1 MLNLERLKEQKGGIV
16 KKNNMSQKR
25 LRRKSLC
32 RWRICDM
39 CGARH
44 LSAARNLHQKVLC
57 GNRKKKIGC
66 AYKSRIAR
74 QRKNNKNWYIRHG
87 NDHNQLRRRKYMNQ
101 KRVKQAKKHTVKEVL
116 ASIEWSI
123 EDGEL
128 ILLSRLS
135 DEFITIDMEAIIN
148 KNE

>member
-1 MLNLERLKEQKGGIV
+1 
-16 KKNNMSQKR
+16 MSQKQI
-25 LRRKSLC
+25 KQ
-32 RWRICDM
+32 
-39 CGARH
+39 A
-44 LSAARNLHQKVLC
+44 
-57 GNRKKKIGC
+57 
-66 AYKSRIAR
+66 
-74 QRKNNKNWYIRHG
+74 NKFT
-87 NDHNQLRRRKYMNQ
+87 
-101 KRVKQAKKHTVKEVL
+101 VKQVL